1 MKVKKKY
8 SFTNGKTIWRLIP
21 SGNKLLIEE
30 MNQDKKQVFFSCLD
44 IETGKS
50 ILRNFRPDENFWV
63 GVEAFE
69 NNRIYFH
76 RFVKPDMP
84 GHIGIIVYD
93 LDEQKILW
101 NREDLVFLFLYEDRV
116 FAFLQKFEARE
127 FFSLNAESGSLIKNY
142 GENVQE
148 INKLREELQVREYEK
163 YKDYLFPEVYSA
175 EKYPSVVQD
184 CIEEFRQY
192 EVISGPVEFIRYK
205 DVLLLSYHT
214 VTDDGKMNNNFRVIE
229 INTGK
234 LIFKDVVN
242 SGITSYIPDSFFVK
256 NNLLFLIK
264 HKTELLVCLLD

>member
-8 SFTNGKTIWRLIP
+8 SFSTGKTIWRLIP

-30 MNQDKKQVFFSCLD
+30 MNQDKKQVSFSCLD
-44 IETGKS
+44 IETGRN
-50 ILRNFRPDENFWV
+50 ILKNFRPDEKFWV

-69 NNRIYFH
+69 NDRIYFH
-76 RFVKPDMP
+76 KFVKPDMP
-84 GHIGIIVYD
+84 AHIGIIVYD

-101 NREDLVFLFLYEDRV
+101 SRDDLVFLFLYENRV
-116 FAFLQKFEARE
+116 FAFKQKFEARE
-127 FFSLNAESGSLIKNY
+127 FFSLDAESGNLLENY
-142 GENVQE
+142 GENAQE

-163 YKDYLFPEVYSA
+163 YKNYLFPEVYSA
-175 EKYPSVVQD
+175 EKYPSEVQD
-184 CIEEFRQY
+184 CIEEFRQN
-192 EVISGPVEFIRYK
+192 EVISGPLEFIRYK

-242 SGITSYIPDSFFVK
+242 TGITSYIPDSFFVK
-256 NNLLFLIK
+256 DDLLFLIK